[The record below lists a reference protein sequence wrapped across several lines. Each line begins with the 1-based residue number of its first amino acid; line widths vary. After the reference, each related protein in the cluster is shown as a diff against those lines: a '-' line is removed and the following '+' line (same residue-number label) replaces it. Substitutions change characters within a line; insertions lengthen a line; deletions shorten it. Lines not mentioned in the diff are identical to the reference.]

1 MNPEVLNAL
10 VSLDMNNS
18 HHGEL
23 KYRKSFRI
31 MEIAQNLEREITK
44 QSLIDNQI
52 EKTKNENNENNDNIN
67 NNNSLNI
74 SNNNVNNNIV
84 DILSKKP
91 VTNKKKKKKNKID
104 FKE

>member
-10 VSLDMNNS
+10 ESLDMNNNQ
-18 HHGEL
+18 HREL

-31 MEIAQNLEREITK
+31 MEIAKNLEREITK
-44 QSLIDNQI
+44 QGLIDNKV
-52 EKTKNENNENNDNIN
+52 ERTKNENNDNIN
-67 NNNSLNI
+67 NNNDINI
-74 SNNNVNNNIV
+74 NNNNVNNNVV

-91 VTNKKKKKKNKID
+91 VSSKKKKKKNKIN

>member
-1 MNPEVLNAL
+1 MLNAL
-10 VSLDMNNS
+10 ENLDMNNNQ
-18 HHGEL
+18 HREL

-31 MEIAQNLEREITK
+31 MEIAKNLEREITK
-44 QSLIDNQI
+44 EVLIDNKI
-52 EKTKNENNENNDNIN
+52 EKTKNENNDNIN

-74 SNNNVNNNIV
+74 NNNNINANNNIV

-91 VTNKKKKKKNKID
+91 VTNKKKKKKNKIN